1 MLGLCIIPRGLPC
14 VGGLWGLCS
23 PHFAPKS
30 VRGVGESRTPACC
43 THGPREV
50 LPAKRKSDQRTHR
63 APPLEYRSHPPR
75 IPSSCR
81 APQSSCCT
89 KVSFFLFAFCGSWAL
104 IPRHPRRAHEPST
117 SPCGSDPEPTSHLA
131 RTDATVPTAARA
143 THPCAAHAAI
153 LRHARSDAAP
163 RPHIENAALCCPC
176 TTPHTLV
183 FAAFRRPAPTQLRV
197 SPPTPLCSAEQ
208 QLATKLSRSVPIL
221 NPSPRLTSSVPHYPP
236 LAYLSP
242 AQHSLGGP
250 CTQMPTLK
258 NAVESAVNLAERAIG
273 VDIDK
278 DGDIGVILTLALLL
292 TLSLTRTLTL
302 ACLHD

>member
-1 MLGLCIIPRGLPC
+1 MFSAFCTKKCSWCGRKPYTRVLHSRSTRGLA
-14 VGGLWGLCS
+14 G
-23 PHFAPKS
+23 K
-30 VRGVGESRTPACC
+30 EK
-43 THGPREV
+43 E
-50 LPAKRKSDQRTHR
+50 
-63 APPLEYRSHPPR
+63 RSKNAQSSAPR
-75 IPSSCR
+75 IPLSS
-81 APQSSCCT
+81 ASYPLKLQGS
-89 KVSFFLFAFCGSWAL
+89 KAAVAQGLSFFLFAFCGSWAL

-250 CTQMPTLK
+250 CTQMPLK
-258 NAVESAVNLAERAIG
+258 NAVESAVNLAERATGI
-273 VDIDK
+273 DIDK
-278 DGDIGVILTLALLL
+278 GGDIGEVRCF
-292 TLSLTRTLTL
+292 RT
-302 ACLHD
+302 CHLHD

>member
-1 MLGLCIIPRGLPC
+1 M
-14 VGGLWGLCS
+14 S
-23 PHFAPKS
+23 HF
-30 VRGVGESRTPACC
+30 
-43 THGPREV
+43 H
-50 LPAKRKSDQRTHR
+50 
-63 APPLEYRSHPPR
+63 
-75 IPSSCR
+75 
-81 APQSSCCT
+81 PQSSCCRQRST
-89 KVSFFLFAFCGSWAL
+89 CLRRCLAVRFLRHLGTHS
-104 IPRHPRRAHEPST
+104 RHPRRAHEPPT

-131 RTDATVPTAARA
+131 STDATVPTAARA

-242 AQHSLGGP
+242 AYLEICSNPNPNPNPNPDPPFGCADVQEARPRRNEPSDQAQALDRHRLHGGQARRQPRHEWPCSCWLGLGSGSGSGLGLGLGLGLGSHLAP
-250 CTQMPTLK
+250 EL
-258 NAVESAVNLAERAIG
+258 AVGHDVDAAAAVQG
-273 VDIDK
+273 
-278 DGDIGVILTLALLL
+278 
-292 TLSLTRTLTL
+292 
-302 ACLHD
+302 